1 MHICVQLAARDCES
15 SVTAASRAPR
25 TSCFLL
31 AAICGIHTPEQ
42 PRQFPHR
49 LLYASG
55 GWAMTFEDILDQAI
69 AMLQRRG
76 RLTYGTLKRQFEL
89 DDAALDRKS
98 TRLNSS
104 HLGI

>member
-1 MHICVQLAARDCES
+1 M
-15 SVTAASRAPR
+15 AASRAPR

-49 LLYASG
+49 LRHASG

-69 AMLQRRG
+69 AMLQRQR
-76 RLTYGTLKRQFEL
+76 RAADRTLQGPFSS
-89 DDAALDRKS
+89 DDNPLEALQDALLPCPGSGSQQQRS
-98 TRLNSS
+98 RRPAGVT
-104 HLGI
+104 